1 MTPLVR
7 IATGLGAVADL
18 GRRRVPNRTTAAGA
32 ASGLAC
38 AAWGVWHGLGI
49 AAGTLLFNPRTRAI
63 GYAPAIGLGAWIS
76 LLGGGWR

>member
-1 MTPLVR
+1 MTPFVR
-7 IATGLGAVADL
+7 MATGVGVAADL
-18 GRRRVPNRTTAAGA
+18 RRRRVPNRMAAAGA

-49 AAGTLLFNPRTRAI
+49 AAGTLFSNPRTRAI
-63 GYAPAIGLGAWIS
+63 GYAPAIGLGAWIT